1 MGQACDIGG
10 DRMIIDGVRVN
21 LGKVCC
27 PRCKKHKPLYY
38 PFDDLNDNPD
48 SHYGT
53 PHCYKC
59 IVLRERWNNE

>member
-1 MGQACDIGG
+1 MK
-10 DRMIIDGVRVN
+10 
-21 LGKVCC
+21 KVCC

-59 IVLRERWNNE
+59 IVLRERWDNE